1 MKNKSKSE
9 PKASFVEVQKK
20 KLQKAISESESEESD
35 AEKTSISN
43 EEEIDESD
51 QEEQEGGPSSGAHIS
66 SSSASQIVS
75 QVEGVRQPN
84 PFKLNQQDPIYMS
97 APIFFKVNNLQER

>member
-20 KLQKAISESESEESD
+20 KLQKAISESESD

>member
-1 MKNKSKSE
+1 MITFNLMKKNKSKSE
-9 PKASFVEVQKK
+9 PKASFVEVQKR
-20 KLQKAISESESEESD
+20 KLAKAISESEESD

-43 EEEIDESD
+43 EEEPDESD
-51 QEEQEGGPSSGAHIS
+51 QEEQEGGSSSGPQIS

-84 PFKLNQQDPIYMS
+84 PFKLNQQDVIHQS
-97 APIFFKVNNLQER
+97 